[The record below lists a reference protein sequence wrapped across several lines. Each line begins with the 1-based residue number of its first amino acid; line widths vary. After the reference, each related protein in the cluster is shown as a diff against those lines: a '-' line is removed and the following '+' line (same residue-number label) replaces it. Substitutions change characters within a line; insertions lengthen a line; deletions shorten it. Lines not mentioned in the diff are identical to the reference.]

1 MTTTAIEVSSHSN
14 TTIARQLDCLADLL
28 EAQHANEYRI
38 RAYRAAAETVRTQP
52 QPVHDLLAAE
62 GIAGL
67 TRLPTIGDSLARTIA
82 QLDHSGTTPLLAQL
96 QGETSPEQ
104 ILTTVAGIGPTLAS
118 RIHEQLGIAT
128 LADLYLA
135 AHDGRLDRV
144 AGFGPQ
150 RLRGIRETL
159 AGRFRHGPYG
169 PSGAGQAPLAS
180 QPDVAVLLDIDSEYR
195 RKTAA
200 GMLPLIAPQRFN
212 PAGSAWLP
220 VLHTTREG
228 AHYTALFSNTARA
241 HELGMIRDWVVIYR
255 DDHDGAGQWTVIT
268 ALEGPLR
275 GKRIVRGREAECS
288 RYYGR
293 AKAARAN

>member
-1 MTTTAIEVSSHSN
+1 
-14 TTIARQLDCLADLL
+14 
-28 EAQHANEYRI
+28 
-38 RAYRAAAETVRTQP
+38 
-52 QPVHDLLAAE
+52 
-62 GIAGL
+62 
-67 TRLPTIGDSLARTIA
+67 
-82 QLDHSGTTPLLAQL
+82 
-96 QGETSPEQ
+96 
-104 ILTTVAGIGPTLAS
+104 
-118 RIHEQLGIAT
+118 
-128 LADLYLA
+128 
-135 AHDGRLDRV
+135 V

-180 QPDVAVLLDIDSEYR
+180 QPDVGILLDIDSEYR